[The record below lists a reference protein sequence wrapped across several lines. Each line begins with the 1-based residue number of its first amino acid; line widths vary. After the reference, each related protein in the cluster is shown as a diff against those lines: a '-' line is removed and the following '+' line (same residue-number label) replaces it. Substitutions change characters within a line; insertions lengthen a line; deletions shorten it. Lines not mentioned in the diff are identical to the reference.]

1 MKRKA
6 FYILGVLIVLSPL
19 GLISDADAWGEWGN
33 EYYQKILGFIPEG
46 IKNAKGIK
54 ALMSDYSLSGT
65 NDVVGYYASAIV
77 GIAILFGIYFIL
89 AKTLKDEKSIL

>member
-6 FYILGVLIVLSPL
+6 FYILGILILLSPL

-46 IKNAKGIK
+46 IKNAKGIN
-54 ALMSDYSLSGT
+54 ALIPDYSLSGT
-65 NDVVGYYASAIV
+65 NDVVGYYISAIV
-77 GIAILFGIYFIL
+77 GIVLLFGIYFIL
-89 AKTLKDEKSIL
+89 SKTLKNEKSI

>member
-6 FYILGVLIVLSPL
+6 YYILCVLILFSPL

-46 IKNAKGIK
+46 IKNAKGIN
-54 ALMSDYSLSGT
+54 ALMPDYSLGGT
-65 NDVVGYYASAIV
+65 NDIVGYYLSAIV
-77 GIAILFGIYFIL
+77 GIALLFGVYFIL
-89 AKTLKDEKSIL
+89 SKILKNEKSI

>member
-6 FYILGVLIVLSPL
+6 FYILGILILLSPL

-46 IKNAKGIK
+46 IKNAKGIN
-54 ALMSDYSLSGT
+54 ALMPDYSLSGT
-65 NDVVGYYASAIV
+65 NDVVGYYISAIV
-77 GIAILFGIYFIL
+77 GIVLLFGIYFIL
-89 AKTLKDEKSIL
+89 SKTLKNEKSI